1 MNIKVLGCSA
11 VELPN
16 ANLTSFLVD
25 DKILIDAGTIGAV
38 LDEDKQWK
46 IRHVLLTHS
55 HLDHIKDLP
64 FLADNISIHKKKHHV
79 SVFSIPAVN
88 AALKK
93 NLFNNVIWPDFTR
106 IPSPDNP
113 VIKLKNIKPGKSFTI
128 DHYTITAQKVNHAV
142 PAVGYLLEDRKGKR
156 LIYIGDAG
164 PSNTI
169 WKSVDKK
176 IHGLII
182 EVSLPNS
189 FKTMAL
195 ETGHLTPA
203 LLASELN
210 KMEYVPDK
218 IFITHCKPGSR
229 KKIKEELKKLNIN
242 NIRILK
248 DGDELEL

>member
-1 MNIKVLGCSA
+1 MYIKVLGCSA

-25 DKILIDAGTIGAV
+25 GKILIDAGTIGSV

-64 FLADNISIHKKKHHV
+64 FLADNISISKKKHTV

-88 AALKK
+88 TALKK
-93 NLFNNVIWPDFTR
+93 NLFNDVIWPDFTR
-106 IPSPDNP
+106 IPSSDNP
-113 VIKLKNIKPGKSFTI
+113 IIRLKNVHAGKPFTI
-128 DHYTITAQKVNHAV
+128 GSYNITAYKVNHTV
-142 PAVGYLLEDRKGKR
+142 PAIGYLLEDSKGKR

-189 FKTMAL
+189 YKVMAL
-195 ETGHLTPA
+195 ETGHLTPE

-210 KMEYVPDK
+210 KMKHTPDM
-218 IFITHCKPGSR
+218 IFITHCKPGYR

-248 DGDELEL
+248 DGTELEI

>member
-1 MNIKVLGCSA
+1 MYIKVLGCSA

-25 DKILIDAGTIGAV
+25 GKILIDAGTIGSV

-64 FLADNISIHKKKHHV
+64 FLADNISISKKKHTV

-88 AALKK
+88 TALKK
-93 NLFNNVIWPDFTR
+93 NLFNDVIWPDFTR
-106 IPSPDNP
+106 IPSSDNP
-113 VIKLKNIKPGKSFTI
+113 IILLKNIRPGKSFKI
-128 DHYTITAQKVNHAV
+128 DQYNITAHKVNHAV
-142 PAVGYLLEDRKGKR
+142 PAVGYHLEDRKGKR

-189 FKTMAL
+189 YKVMAL
-195 ETGHLTPA
+195 ETGHLTPE

-210 KMEYVPDK
+210 KMKHTPDM
-218 IFITHCKPGSR
+218 IFITHCKPGYR

-248 DGDELEL
+248 DGTELEI

>member
-1 MNIKVLGCSA
+1 MKIKVLGCSA

-38 LDEDKQWK
+38 LDEDRQWK
-46 IRHVLLTHS
+46 IRHVLLSHS

-64 FLADNISIHKKKHHV
+64 FLADNISLSKKKHSV

-88 AALKK
+88 KALKK
-93 NLFNNVIWPDFTR
+93 NIFNNVVWPDFTR
-106 IPSPDNP
+106 IPSADYP
-113 VIKLKNIKPGKSFTI
+113 VIRLNNIKPGKSIII
-128 DHYTITAQKVNHAV
+128 DHYNITAYKVNHAV

-169 WKSVDKK
+169 WKSVHKK

-182 EVSLPNS
+182 EVSLPNRY
-189 FKTMAL
+189 KAMAL
-195 ETGHLTPA
+195 KTGHLTPE

-210 KMEYVPDK
+210 KMKHIPDI
-218 IFITHCKPGSR
+218 IFITHCKPGYR

-242 NIRILK
+242 NIRILN
-248 DGDELEL
+248 DGDELEI

>member
-1 MNIKVLGCSA
+1 MKIKVLGSSA

-38 LDEDKQWK
+38 LDEDRQWK
-46 IRHVLLTHS
+46 IRHVLLSHS

-64 FLADNISIHKKKHHV
+64 FLADNISISRKKHSV
-79 SVFSIPAVN
+79 SVYSSPEVN
-88 AALKK
+88 NALKK
-93 NLFNNVIWPDFTR
+93 NIFNNVIWPDFTE
-106 IPSPDNP
+106 IPSSDNP
-113 VIKLKNIKPGKSFTI
+113 IIRLKNIKPGKPFTI
-128 DHYTITAQKVNHAV
+128 DHYNITTYKVNHAV
-142 PAVGYLLEDRKGKR
+142 PAVSYLLEDRKGKR

-169 WKSVDKK
+169 WKSVVKK

-182 EVSLPNS
+182 EASLPNRYKS
-189 FKTMAL
+189 MAL
-195 ETGHLTPA
+195 ETGHLTPE

-210 KMEYVPDK
+210 KMKHTPEM
-218 IFITHCKPGSR
+218 IFITHCKPGYR
-229 KKIKEELKKLNIN
+229 KKIKEELKKLNIL

-248 DGDELEL
+248 DGDELDI